1 MEKYDSEKIICGC
14 DEAGRGALAGPVVAA
29 AVILPNIFVD
39 NRLNDS
45 KKINEKL
52 RYELANII
60 QEKSIAWGIGVI
72 NNTKIDQ
79 INILNASI
87 AAMHKAVE
95 MIEKKIKQTKINLL
109 LIDGNRFHKYKKL
122 QHKCIIK
129 GDAKYYSISAASIL
143 AKTHRDNIMKQLSK
157 KHPKYNWEKNKG
169 YPTKKHKKQII
180 KYGINKYH
188 RKSFKLLEPQYTLN
202 L

>member
-14 DEAGRGALAGPVVAA
+14 DEAGRGALSGPVVAA
-29 AVILPNIFVD
+29 AVILPNNFFD
-39 NRLNDS
+39 KRLNDS

-52 RYELANII
+52 RYELASVIR
-60 QEKSIAWGIGVI
+60 EKSIAWGVGII
-72 NNTKIDQ
+72 DNTKIDQ

-87 AAMHKAVE
+87 AAMHKAIE
-95 MIEKKIKQTKINLL
+95 IIEKKINHKKINLL
-109 LIDGNRFHKYKKL
+109 LIDGNRFHKYKNIK
-122 QHKCIIK
+122 HKCVIK
-129 GDAKYYSISAASIL
+129 GDAKYYSIAAASIL

-157 KHPKYNWEKNKG
+157 QHPEYNWLKNKG
-169 YPTKKHKKQII
+169 YPTKEHKKKII

-188 RKSFKLLEPQYTLN
+188 RKSFKLLETQYSLK